1 MSYDPAPIIRKD
13 GTLSTEARGYKWAD
27 ATPGNLIAL
36 KYGAHSPRAIA
47 ARAEILAD
55 AVVAEAPWLV
65 APIFQPA
72 VERYARAEAIA
83 QLHGEHILTLLETEP
98 EKVGARLLEASSGAT
113 NTANRM
119 AESLG
124 LTPLSRA
131 KVAALVTSTEATSE
145 GLTQLAERGKAIRAR
160 RATELQKDTSDD

>member
-1 MSYDPAPIIRKD
+1 MGLP
-13 GTLSTEARGYKWAD
+13 ARGYSW
-27 ATPGNLIAL
+27 PPFRSGNTKAL
-36 KYGAHSPRAIA
+36 VHGARSPRAIA
-47 ARAEILAD
+47 ARAEILTD

-83 QLHGEHILTLLETEP
+83 QLTGEHILTLLEETP

-131 KVAALVTSTEATSE
+131 KLAALVTSTEATSE
-145 GLTQLAERGKAIRAR
+145 GMAQLIDRGRLIREKRDAMKAAEE
-160 RATELQKDTSDD
+160 ELDEAP